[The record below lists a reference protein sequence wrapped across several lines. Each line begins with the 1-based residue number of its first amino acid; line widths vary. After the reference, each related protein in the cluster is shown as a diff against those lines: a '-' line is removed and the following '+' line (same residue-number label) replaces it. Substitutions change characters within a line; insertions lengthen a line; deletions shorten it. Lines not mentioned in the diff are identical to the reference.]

1 MIFIYILLSL
11 NLYLTYRLAEF
22 SGAIT
27 TKRNRI
33 SDSDLVKMRENHIKK
48 SNKNRG

>member
-1 MIFIYILLSL
+1 MITTILVCI

-27 TKRNRI
+27 TKHNSV
-33 SDSDLVKMRENHIKK
+33 SDEKLQEMREKALN
-48 SNKNRG
+48 NKDRYNG

>member
-1 MIFIYILLSL
+1 VITTILVCI

-27 TKRNRI
+27 TKRNSV
-33 SDSDLVKMRENHIKK
+33 SDEKLQEMREKALN
-48 SNKNRG
+48 NKDRHNG

>member
-1 MIFIYILLSL
+1 MITTILVCV

-27 TKRNRI
+27 TKRNSA
-33 SDSDLVKMRENHIKK
+33 SDEELQEMREKALNDKDSH
-48 SNKNRG
+48 NG